1 MQYKYLK
8 IKYLEKDIWTYR
20 EKVSGKYT
28 ELHNE
33 EADLYIDTLVLLTEA
48 KSRRLR
54 CVRHK
59 VRMGK
64 RNLLQSCCSENQH
77 GNVIIML

>member
-8 IKYLEKDIWTYR
+8 FKYLKKYIWTYR
-20 EKVSGKYT
+20 EKASGQYT

-33 EADLYIDTLVLLTEA
+33 ETDLNTDPLVLLTEA

-54 CVRHK
+54 CVGNKAEWERETCYK
-59 VRMGK
+59 VAVR
-64 RNLLQSCCSENQH
+64 RINTE
-77 GNVIIML
+77 MLP

>member
-1 MQYKYLK
+1 LNLPGKG
-8 IKYLEKDIWTYR
+8 
-20 EKVSGKYT
+20 SGKYT

-33 EADLYIDTLVLLTEA
+33 EADLYIDPLVLLTEA

-59 VRMGK
+59 ARMGK
-64 RNLLQSCCSENQH
+64 KNLLQSYCSEDQH